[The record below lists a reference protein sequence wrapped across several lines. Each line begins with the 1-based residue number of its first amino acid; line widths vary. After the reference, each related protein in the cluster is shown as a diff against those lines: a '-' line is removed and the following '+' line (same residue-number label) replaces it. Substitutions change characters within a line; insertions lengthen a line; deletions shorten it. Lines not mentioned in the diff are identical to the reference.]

1 MGYYTT
7 YELEIEGQG
16 EKWVQGVDE
25 AGNSVRVN
33 IGHDHAAIEHE
44 IVQASG
50 YSSLFEGEA
59 IKWYGH
65 DEEMR
70 AISRKYPD
78 LLFTLTGVGEESGDM
93 WRCYYQAGKCQRE
106 LACIEY
112 GKFNPSY
119 LT

>member
-7 YELEIEGQG
+7 YELEIDGQG
-16 EKWVQGVDE
+16 ENWVQGVDE
-25 AGNSVRVN
+25 SGNSVRVN
-33 IGHDHAAIEHE
+33 IGYDHEAIQRE

-70 AISRKYPD
+70 AISQKYPN
-78 LLFTLTGVGEESGDM
+78 LLFTLTGVGEEAGDM
-93 WRCYYQAGKCQRE
+93 WRCYYQAGRAQRE
-106 LACIEY
+106 LARIEY